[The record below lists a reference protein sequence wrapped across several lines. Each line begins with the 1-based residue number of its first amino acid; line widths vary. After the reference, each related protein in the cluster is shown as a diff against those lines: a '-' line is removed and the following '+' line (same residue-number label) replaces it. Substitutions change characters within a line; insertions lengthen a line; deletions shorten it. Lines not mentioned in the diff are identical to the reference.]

1 MRQDPYTVQKQH
13 APKNTNRCGTLVR
26 FDGPSNR
33 AFSKSRN
40 KTDMAR
46 IVRARSANPTYSG
59 WAIPVTLPEQR
70 NARAAA
76 RRYG

>member
-1 MRQDPYTVQKQH
+1 MITKLAGKLKILVSANACKPSIDTNLTSECGLQAELRQVTFVEIK
-13 APKNTNRCGTLVR
+13 
-26 FDGPSNR
+26 
-33 AFSKSRN
+33 
-40 KTDMAR
+40 
-46 IVRARSANPTYSG
+46 RARSANPTYSG